1 MDSKSMLRKLRYI
14 RIVKN
19 PFFLITIG
27 FIVWIVFFDSYSLIE
42 HHAIDQEIDKMEGR
56 QEYFQSEIDKDKQAI
71 KNLKDGDAIEKYA
84 REKYYMKRDSED
96 IFIIEFDTISTK

>member
-42 HHAIDQEIDKMEGR
+42 HRAIDQEIDKMEEKR
-56 QEYFQSEIDKDKQAI
+56 EYFQNEIDKDKQSI

-84 REKYYMKRDSED
+84 REKYYMKRDNED
-96 IFIIEFDTISTK
+96 IFIIEFDTLSSS

>member
-27 FIVWIVFFDSYSLIE
+27 FFVWIIFFDSYSLIE
-42 HHAIDQEIDKMEGR
+42 HHAIDQEIDKLEER
-56 QEYFQSEIDKDKQAI
+56 RDYFQNEIDKDKQAI
-71 KNLKDGDAIEKYA
+71 KNLKDGDATEKYA
-84 REKYYMKRDSED
+84 REKYYMKRDNED
-96 IFIIEFDTISTK
+96 IFIIEFDTLSSK

>member
-42 HHAIDQEIDKMEGR
+42 HHAIDQEIDKMEEKR
-56 QEYFQSEIDKDKQAI
+56 EYFQNEIDKDKQSI

-84 REKYYMKRDSED
+84 REKYYMKRDNED
-96 IFIIEFDTISTK
+96 IFIIEFDTLSSS

>member
-1 MDSKSMLRKLRYI
+1 MLRKLRYI

-42 HHAIDQEIDKMEGR
+42 HHAIDQEIDKMEEKR
-56 QEYFQSEIDKDKQAI
+56 EYFQNEIDKDKQSI

-84 REKYYMKRDSED
+84 REKYYMKRDNED
-96 IFIIEFDTISTK
+96 IFIIEFDTLSSS

>member
-42 HHAIDQEIDKMEGR
+42 HHAIDQEIDKMEEKR
-56 QEYFQSEIDKDKQAI
+56 EYFQNEIDKDKQSI

-84 REKYYMKRDSED
+84 REKYYMKRDNED
-96 IFIIEFDTISTK
+96 IFIIEFDTLYSS